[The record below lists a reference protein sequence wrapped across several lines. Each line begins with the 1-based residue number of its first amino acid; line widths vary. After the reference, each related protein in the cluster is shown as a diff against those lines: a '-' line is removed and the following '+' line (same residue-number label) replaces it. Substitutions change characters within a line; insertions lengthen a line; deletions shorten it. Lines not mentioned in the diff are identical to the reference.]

1 MQRLAQALLDRAD
14 DEAAHE
20 ARIAKAHLGLG
31 RVHVDVDLARF
42 AFDEEGDDRV
52 PVGGQEIEVGPAQ
65 RAGERLV
72 AHGAAVDED
81 ELLAR
86 VRTAIGR
93 QADPAQELDAVAAR
107 IEFERICGEVVAQR
121 LAQPL
126 GAARFARAASRP
138 VKARADVAR
147 EREARLGRGHRQP
160 LDDVG
165 YGYRLG
171 PVGFQELEPR
181 RRRGEEIAR
190 LDPRA
195 RRCGAG
201 LDRALDPV
209 LDDDLQGRRRAAHAG
224 ADLEPRHGGDRGQ
237 RLAAEAE
244 GRDGHEIAVGDFRRR
259 VPLDAEGE
267 IGFVHAAPVVGD
279 ADEPAPARLDR
290 DLDPF
295 RPGVERVL
303 DQFLH
308 RRGRPLDH
316 FARGDAVDEQGIETA
331 NRHGAKDLAEIIA
344 LAGERGKR

>member
-1 MQRLAQALLDRAD
+1 MQRLAQALLDRPD

-31 RVHVDVDLARF
+31 RVHIDVDLARF

-65 RAGERLV
+65 RARERLV

-93 QADPAQELDAVAAR
+93 QADPAQEPHAVAAR
-107 IEFERICGEVVAQR
+107 IDFERIRGEVVPQR

-138 VKARADVAR
+138 VEARADVGR
-147 EREARLGRGHRQP
+147 ERKARLGRGHRQP

-165 YGYRLG
+165 YGDRLG

-195 RRCGAG
+195 RR
-201 LDRALDPV
+201 
-209 LDDDLQGRRRAAHAG
+209 
-224 ADLEPRHGGDRGQ
+224 
-237 RLAAEAE
+237 
-244 GRDGHEIAVGDFRRR
+244 
-259 VPLDAEGE
+259 
-267 IGFVHAAPVVGD
+267 
-279 ADEPAPARLDR
+279 
-290 DLDPF
+290 
-295 RPGVERVL
+295 
-303 DQFLH
+303 
-308 RRGRPLDH
+308 
-316 FARGDAVDEQGIETA
+316 
-331 NRHGAKDLAEIIA
+331 
-344 LAGERGKR
+344 